1 VSKLEDKLL
10 GYKDKS
16 AAKLAS
22 IMQQLKKKDSDFSLY
37 KAETD
42 KKISDV
48 LNLLQK
54 KQDQIEDLIREKR
67 SV

>member
-1 VSKLEDKLL
+1 M

-54 KQDQIEDLIREKR
+54 KQDQIED
-67 SV
+67 